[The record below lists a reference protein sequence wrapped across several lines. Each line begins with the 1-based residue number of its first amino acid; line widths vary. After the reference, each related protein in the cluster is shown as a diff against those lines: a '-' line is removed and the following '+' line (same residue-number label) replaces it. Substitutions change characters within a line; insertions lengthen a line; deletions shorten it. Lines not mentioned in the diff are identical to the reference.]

1 MTHENHKASCSEY
14 AELSRRGFLAR
25 SGAAMAAGITSPA
38 WMPRVAM
45 AAPGSNPRDVMV
57 HVFLRGGIDGMTA
70 IVPHGDAD
78 FYNLRPNIAVPPPG
92 QQNGALDLDGFFG
105 VNPNG
110 APLLTPYNNGHLAIV
125 HAAGSTDPTLSHF
138 DAMKAMEGGVPNQSL
153 VNVQSGWLGRHLND
167 TTSVGPGYLRGPALS
182 DLMPLHMVGSDA
194 ALPINAPQ
202 DFEFIGRT
210 TTSKARRQATEAMYV
225 NAEEPLASAA
235 AATFA
240 TVDLL
245 ASVELENYSSA
256 GSIPYPTSLFGQKL
270 RATAAMIKAGIAL
283 EAVGIDYHG
292 WDHHESQGPL
302 NGIFSIL
309 FADLTLCLEAFYLDL
324 LADGYLDSTVT
335 LVMTEFGR
343 RADENGSLGTDHGHA
358 SMMLAMGGHIA
369 GGQVFSNWP
378 GLAACQLVDSALAVT
393 TDYRDVTGEILVNRM
408 GNTNL
413 GSIFPN
419 HTPQFIGITV

>member
-1 MTHENHKASCSEY
+1 
-14 AELSRRGFLAR
+14 
-25 SGAAMAAGITSPA
+25 
-38 WMPRVAM
+38 
-45 AAPGSNPRDVMV
+45 
-57 HVFLRGGIDGMTA
+57 
-70 IVPHGDAD
+70 
-78 FYNLRPNIAVPPPG
+78 
-92 QQNGALDLDGFFG
+92 
-105 VNPNG
+105 
-110 APLLTPYNNGHLAIV
+110 LTPYNNGHLAIV

-167 TTSVGPGYLRGPALS
+167 TTSVGPGYVRGLAIS
-182 DLMPLHMVGSDA
+182 DLMPLHLLGSDA

-245 ASVELENYSSA
+245 ASVEFENYSSA
-256 GSIPYPTSLFGQKL
+256 GLIPYPTSLFGQKL

-283 EAVGIDYHG
+283 EAVSIDYGG

-302 NGIFSIL
+302 NGVFSIL

-324 LADGYLDSTVT
+324 LADGFLDSTVT